1 MFSRFEELRAREVI
15 DMITGERLGFID
27 DVEIDLE
34 TASVRSLVIYGRP
47 RIFGLFGR
55 EDDEVVP
62 CSDIKVIGKDV
73 ILIERSRPATLS
85 VSTKTETDGSKSL
98 WR

>member
-15 DMITGERLGFID
+15 DMTTGERLGFID

-73 ILIERSRPATLS
+73 ILIERSRSAVLS
-85 VSTKTETDGSKSL
+85 VSTKTETDSSKSL